1 MKKLIIILV
10 LAAAVV
16 AAFFLLRTSKKN
28 TDGFTI
34 TGTVT
39 GFVDSTKIYLED
51 ATPGEKLNIIDSAH
65 IVGGKFTLK
74 GKVNGKTMNVM
85 LATKN
90 NEDYKFL
97 WIENSDMTF
106 KADKGKFRDAVITG
120 SDTQQDADKLEA
132 AVKPVTLS
140 TDSLNKIA
148 QNDSFGFNHAVI
160 AKEFDVL
167 RNKEI
172 ALSADFV
179 KANPNSIVSVET
191 LNTYATSLGKDKT
204 QPLYDALAADVK
216 STVYG
221 KAVAEYL
228 SLNKNL
234 KVGDRF
240 VDFIQRTP
248 DGKDIK
254 LSDYA
259 GKVVLVDFWA
269 SWCGPCRA
277 ENPNLVAIYR
287 TYKSKGFDIL
297 GVSLDQDKKDWID
310 AIFQDKLTWA
320 NVSDLKGDRC
330 VPALMYGVSGIPDNF
345 LINRDGTI
353 IARNLRGQDLI
364 DQLDKVL
371 K

>member
-1 MKKLIIILV
+1 MKKLLIILTITV
-10 LAAAVV
+10 AIV
-16 AAFFLLRTSKKN
+16 AAWFLLRNPKKN

-39 GFVDSTKIYLED
+39 GFADSTKLYLED
-51 ATPGEKLNIIDSAH
+51 ATTGEKLNIIDSTQIAS
-65 IVGGKFTLK
+65 GKFTLK

-85 LATKN
+85 LTTKN

-97 WIENSDMTF
+97 WIENNDMTF
-106 KADKGKFRDAVITG
+106 KADKGKFRDAAITG
-120 SDTQQDADKLEA
+120 SETQQDADKLDLA
-132 AVKPVTLS
+132 LKPVNLS
-140 TDSLNKIA
+140 SDSLNQAAKK
-148 QNDSFGFNHAVI
+148 DSFGFNQASI
-160 AKEFDVL
+160 AKQFVAL

-172 ALSADFV
+172 ALSAAFV
-179 KANPNSIVSVET
+179 QANPNSIVSAET
-191 LNTYATSLGKDKT
+191 LNTYASSLGKDKAQT
-204 QPLYDALAADVK
+204 LYNSLSPEAK
-216 STVYG
+216 NTIYG
-221 KAVAEYL
+221 KSIAEYL

-234 KVGDRF
+234 KVGDKF

-248 DGKDIK
+248 DGKDVK

-297 GVSLDQDKKDWID
+297 GVSMDADKKDWID
-310 AIFQDKLTWA
+310 AIFQDKLTWT

-330 VPALMYGVSGIPDNF
+330 VPALIYGVSGIPDNF
-345 LINRDGTI
+345 LIGKDGTI
-353 IARNLRGQDLI
+353 LARNLRGQALI
-364 DQLDKVL
+364 DKLQQVL